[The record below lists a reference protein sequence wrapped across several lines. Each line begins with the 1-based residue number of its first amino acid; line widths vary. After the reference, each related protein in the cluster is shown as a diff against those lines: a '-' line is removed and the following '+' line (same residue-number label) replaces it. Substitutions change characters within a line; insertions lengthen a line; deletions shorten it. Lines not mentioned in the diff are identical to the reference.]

1 MLRNLHIT
9 DLTPASGETYVQ
21 NRQWCVDQGAQVYQS
36 PVSLFDYRRMM
47 CKDPDA
53 IVPSDFDLIVC
64 FGLCL
69 NVFGSGNKLSRY
81 KENSTVS
88 WQYRFLAKSASDLPG
103 SHQQLFMEALLAQN
117 VNTTQILIHQQNH
130 AIVSPA
136 PLSFCFAKVRLYNP
150 PGPRNLCMR
159 MGMDLT
165 TSSYPLVCN
174 VSGPGTTDVLTHVRT
189 TSLCEQQLDAHS
201 VILATLEAG
210 GSVLTLGSGELRFI
224 RALEHAARFT
234 PGQPIRQPGRV
245 GTYGKRGMGGYF
257 TSVCTTPTGT
267 ADHDESVVGRVNL
280 KRVRR
285 WCDSTTTYWH

>member
-9 DLTPASGETYVQ
+9 DLTPASGETYVK
-21 NRQWCVDQGAQVYQS
+21 NRQWCVDQGATVYS
-36 PVSLFDYRRMM
+36 LPVSLFDYRRMM

-53 IVPSDFDLIVC
+53 IVPSAFDLIVC

-69 NVFGSGNKLSRY
+69 NVFASGDKLSRG

-88 WQYRFLAKSASDLPG
+88 RQYRFLAQSASDLG

-117 VNTTQILIHQQNH
+117 VNTTQILIHQHNH

-150 PGPRNLCMR
+150 AGPRNLNMR
-159 MGMDLT
+159 MGPDLNPST
-165 TSSYPLVCN
+165 YPLVCN

-189 TSLCEQQLDAHS
+189 TRCCEKQLDAHS
-201 VILATLEAG
+201 VILATLAAG

-224 RALEHAARFT
+224 RALEHAVPLT
-234 PGQPIRQPGRV
+234 PGQPIRQPGHV
-245 GTYGKRGMGGYF
+245 GSYRKRGMDGWF
-257 TSVCTTPTGT
+257 KSVCTRPTGT
-267 ADHDESVVGRVNL
+267 ADHDDSVVGRVNL
-280 KRVRR
+280 KRVRQ
-285 WCDSTTTYWH
+285 WCDVRYSYWN